1 MSSVNLS
8 KYAWLLPIFLVAE
21 IYISWYA
28 ASIIGIWWSIAWI
41 FGMMIVGVA
50 LLKRT
55 HIAVA
60 LSFQSFLASGISIN
74 ALYRQNIAYIMGSVL
89 LIIPGMLSDIVGFL
103 MLFYAFYLQT
113 IGTIS
118 PKANLKPN
126 KGSDDVIDAEIISN
140 DAIDHDSNGHNSL

>member
-1 MSSVNLS
+1 VNLS